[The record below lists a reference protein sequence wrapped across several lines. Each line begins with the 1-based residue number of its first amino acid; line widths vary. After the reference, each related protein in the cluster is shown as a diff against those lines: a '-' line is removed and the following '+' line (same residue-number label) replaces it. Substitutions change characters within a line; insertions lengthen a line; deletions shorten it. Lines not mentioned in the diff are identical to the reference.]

1 LASFNK
7 IKGSIEVLE
16 QSRTVV
22 ITGGSRGVGATISCA
37 FYEGGDRVLIAGR
50 TDTGLAN
57 DLGKRARFIQA
68 DLRKSSDA
76 KKVINAALDWSG
88 GIDVLVN
95 NVGISAWKPLVEIDE
110 DFVENMFATN
120 IKSMFYM
127 SQAAV
132 PHLKSNSSIVNI
144 SSLAGK
150 RGSANNSVYCATKFG
165 VNGLTQSLAKELG
178 QQGIRVNAV
187 CPVYIQ
193 TEGLEAALKETVSP
207 TSGLNIA
214 DYLATFAKTQTALG
228 VLPTAEQIASACV
241 FLASPAASAITG
253 QCINV
258 DCGVMPQ

>member
-1 LASFNK
+1 MNS
-7 IKGSIEVLE
+7 IGS
-16 QSRTVV
+16 SRVII
-22 ITGGSRGVGATISCA
+22 ITGGSRGIGAEISAA
-37 FYEGGDRVLIAGR
+37 FHNNGDKIVIVAR
-50 TDTGLAN
+50 TDTGLAKK
-57 DLGKRARFIQA
+57 LGKRALFVQA
-68 DLRKSSDA
+68 DLRKLSSAQD
-76 KKVINAALDWSG
+76 VTRSALNWAGS
-88 GIDVLVN
+88 IDVLIN
-95 NVGISAWKPLVEIDE
+95 NVGISAWKPLAEIDE
-110 DFVENMFATN
+110 QFLQNMFDTN
-120 IKSMFYM
+120 VKSMFYM
-127 SQAAV
+127 SQAAA
-132 PHLKSNSSIVNI
+132 PHLKSGGSIVNI

-193 TEGLEAALKETVSP
+193 TEGLEVALKEAVSP
-207 TSGLNIA
+207 TSGLNTA

-228 VLPTAEQIASACV
+228 ILPTAEQIASACV

>member
-1 LASFNK
+1 M
-7 IKGSIEVLE
+7 LE

>member
-1 LASFNK
+1 MQNTEKLISPK
-7 IKGSIEVLE
+7 TIIV
-16 QSRTVV
+16 
-22 ITGGSRGVGATISCA
+22 TGGSRGIGAAISCA
-37 FYEGGDRVLIAGR
+37 FYGHGYRVVIAGR
-50 TDTGLAN
+50 TDTGLAKQ
-57 DLGKRARFIQA
+57 LGDRALFIQA
-68 DLRKSSDA
+68 DLRR
-76 KKVINAALDWSG
+76 SG
-88 GIDVLVN
+88 GAQEVMHATLEWAGGINVLVN
-95 NVGISAWKPLVEIDE
+95 NTGISAWKSLAEIDE
-110 DFVENMFATN
+110 QFLQDMFDTN
-120 IKSMFYM
+120 VKSMFYM

-132 PHLKSNSSIVNI
+132 PHLKSGGSIVNI

-193 TEGLEAALKETVSP
+193 TEGLEVALKVAVSP
-207 TSGLNIA
+207 TLGLNTE
-214 DYLATFAKTQTALG
+214 DYLAAFAKTQTALG
-228 VLPTAEQIASACV
+228 VLPTAEQIASACI

>member
-1 LASFNK
+1 LNS
-7 IKGSIEVLE
+7 
-16 QSRTVV
+16 SRNLRTIIV
-22 ITGGSRGVGATISCA
+22 TGGSRGIGAAITEA
-37 FYEGGDRVLIAGR
+37 FYSRGDNIVIAAR
-50 TDTGLAN
+50 TDTGLAKK
-57 DLGKRARFIQA
+57 LGDRALFIQA
-68 DLRKSSDA
+68 DLRKSSSA
-76 KKVINAALDWSG
+76 QEVIRGTLDWAGS
-88 GIDVLVN
+88 IDVLIN
-95 NVGISAWKPLVEIDE
+95 NVGISVWRPLAEIDE
-110 DFVENMFATN
+110 GFLQDMFDTN

-127 SQAAV
+127 SQATA
-132 PHLKSNSSIVNI
+132 PHLKSGGSIVNI

-193 TEGLEAALKETVSP
+193 TEGLEVALKEIVSP
-207 TSGLNIA
+207 TAGLNTE

-228 VLPTAEQIASACV
+228 ILPTAEQIASACV

>member
-1 LASFNK
+1 MNSS
-7 IKGSIEVLE
+7 GD
-16 QSRTVV
+16 SRTIIV
-22 ITGGSRGVGATISCA
+22 TGGSRGIGAAISTA
-37 FYEGGDRVLIAGR
+37 FFNRGDKLVIAAR
-50 TDTGLAN
+50 SDTGLVKE
-57 DLGKRARFIQA
+57 LGDRAIFIQA

-76 KKVINAALDWSG
+76 QKVIRGTIDWAG
-88 GIDVLVN
+88 GVDVLIN
-95 NVGISAWKPLVEIDE
+95 NVGISAWKPLAEIDE
-110 DFVENMFATN
+110 QFLQDMFDTN
-120 IKSMFYM
+120 VKSMFYM
-127 SQAAV
+127 SQAVA
-132 PHLKSNSSIVNI
+132 PHLKSGGSIVNI

-193 TEGLEAALKETVSP
+193 TEGLEVALKEAVSP
-207 TSGLNIA
+207 TSGLNTA
-214 DYLATFAKTQTALG
+214 DYLATFARTQTALG
-228 VLPTAEQIASACV
+228 MLPTAEEIASACV

>member
-1 LASFNK
+1 MKS
-7 IKGSIEVLE
+7 LE
-16 QSRTVV
+16 ESRTVIV
-22 ITGGSRGVGATISCA
+22 TGGSRGIGAAISSA
-37 FYEGGDRVLIAGR
+37 FYDHRDKILIAAR
-50 TDTGLAN
+50 TDTGLAES
-57 DLGKRARFIQA
+57 LGERARFIQA
-68 DLRKSSDA
+68 DLRQSNSA
-76 KKVINAALDWSG
+76 NEVISAALDWTG
-88 GIDVLVN
+88 TIDVLIN
-95 NVGISAWKPLVEIDE
+95 NVGISAWKSLLAIDE
-110 DFVENMFATN
+110 HFLQNMFDTN
-120 IKSMFYM
+120 VKSMFYM
-127 SQAAV
+127 CQAVA
-132 PHLKSNSSIVNI
+132 PHLKSGGSIVNI

-193 TEGLEAALKETVSP
+193 TEGLEVALKEAVSP
-207 TSGLNIA
+207 TSGLNTA

-228 VLPTAEQIASACV
+228 ILPTAEQIASACI

>member
-1 LASFNK
+1 MNLN
-7 IKGSIEVLE
+7 GN
-16 QSRTVV
+16 SRVII
-22 ITGGSRGVGATISCA
+22 ITGGSRGIGAEISAA
-37 FYEGGDRVLIAGR
+37 FYDRGDKIVIAAR
-50 TDTGLAN
+50 MDTGLAKK
-57 DLGKRARFIQA
+57 LGDRALFIQA
-68 DLRKSSDA
+68 DLRKSSSA
-76 KKVINAALDWSG
+76 QAVMRGTIDWAG
-88 GIDVLVN
+88 GVDVLIN
-95 NVGISAWKPLVEIDE
+95 NVGISAWKPLAEIDE
-110 DFVENMFATN
+110 EFLQDMFDTN

-127 SQAAV
+127 CQAVA
-132 PHLKSNSSIVNI
+132 PHLKSGGSIVNI

-193 TEGLEAALKETVSP
+193 TEGLEVALKEAVSP
-207 TSGLNIA
+207 TSGLNTA

-228 VLPTAEQIASACV
+228 VLPTSEQIASTCV